1 MRQFMMKNA
10 DGQTFDLM
18 RKDAFLSEPA
28 GLGFGQDVELTQAG
42 TGWVLTKISYTRPEP
57 SGQMVFAGYDQYEE
71 FLQFLGAGGTE
82 LWYKPLSV
90 WLCLPCAV
98 TLDKGEIGTNRRLCC
113 SITFQGLGPWAEQT
127 MFVQAGLEAYGFG
140 YPRHYPYSYGQGSP
154 GLIRIRNGNRE
165 SPFRLNLFG
174 PAKNPAWTLRQY
186 GTVLGTGR
194 ILTELQDGRKLVV
207 DSDPSKMEIT
217 EYTTDNE
224 FVASRYDCSDFAT
237 ERILLLPP
245 GECTLY
251 LLDDNGVITGT
262 AEVAKLV

>member
-42 TGWVLTKISYTRPEP
+42 TGWVLTKSSYTRPEP

-98 TLDKGEIGTNRRLCC
+98 TL
-113 SITFQGLGPWAEQT
+113 
-127 MFVQAGLEAYGFG
+127 EAYGFV
-140 YPRHYPYSYGQGSP
+140 YLRRYPYSYGQGSP

-251 LLDDNGVITGT
+251 LRDDNGVITGT